1 MSFDSCISKKIR
13 LYPVN
18 NVSKGFSY
26 WYNLLTE
33 KCLDMYIY
41 EGLPESLPA
50 QFVERLLIM
59 WGYATIFKADGELM
73 TVEGSL
79 SGVGK
84 YYLPTTFTYA
94 APWLKGGYRTVGK
107 DCAIIYNSKQD
118 IYFYRGLRELIS
130 RYARML
136 ADIES
141 SINIVVVNQRAT
153 RMDIVA
159 DAQTAAEVDRAR
171 ESIEKGAH
179 YTINQKSIIDRY
191 FPKEWAQVPQSNQI
205 IQLIDARDRILSNF
219 LEEIGVKSINM
230 NKRERMI
237 QSEVTAD
244 TQLLLTNVEDM
255 LSERQAGVDRVNKM
269 FGTNITVVRNP
280 VYDVSMNIEELEE
293 GETDGN
299 IEKVSISEQI
309 DN

>member
-1 MSFDSCISKKIR
+1 MSSCIEKKLK

-18 NVSKGFSY
+18 NVKKGFSY

-33 KCLDMYIY
+33 KCMDMYIY
-41 EGLPESLPA
+41 DNLPESLPA
-50 QFVERLLIM
+50 QFIERLLIM
-59 WGYATIFKADGELM
+59 WGYATVFSEGGELQ
-73 TVEGSL
+73 TAEGAL
-79 SGVGK
+79 SGVGR

-94 APWLKGGYRTVGK
+94 VPWMRGGFRTVGK
-107 DCAIIYNSKQD
+107 DCVVIYNSKQD
-118 IYFYRGLRELIS
+118 MYFYNGLRELIA

-141 SINIVVVNQRAT
+141 SINIVVVNQRLSK
-153 RMDIVA
+153 MDIVS
-159 DAQTAAEVDRAR
+159 DSQTATEVDRAR
-171 ESIEKGAH
+171 EAIEQGAR

-191 FPKEWAQVPQSNQI
+191 TPKDWNQIPASNQI

-230 NKRERMI
+230 NKKERMI

-255 LSERQAGVDRVNKM
+255 LAERESGVDRVNRM
-269 FGTNITVVRNP
+269 FGTTITVKRNP
-280 VYDVSMNIEELEE
+280 VYDVSINVEEFGEE
-293 GETDGN
+293 VYEDGTDIGR
-299 IEKVSISEQI
+299 ISVSE
-309 DN
+309 